1 MALLIGVSMKQVAE
15 RLFPQAMRLK
25 ERYTNSHN
33 SNMKKA
39 IIYEFDG
46 GFDIHD
52 EAGHMVK
59 QGFNSHGE
67 AVLWAKKK
75 NLEIL
80 DIFLVVS

>member
-1 MALLIGVSMKQVAE
+1 
-15 RLFPQAMRLK
+15 
-25 ERYTNSHN
+25 
-33 SNMKKA
+33 MKKA

-67 AVLWAKKK
+67 AVSWAKKK